1 MKLSE
6 IVVAEA
12 VIPTL
17 SSAKRDEVVS
27 ELVDALVA
35 AGTLRKTVREEVV
48 KSVLE
53 REKRGSTGFGKGV
66 AVPHVKREKHPG
78 VNLAVG
84 LSQTGV
90 DFNALDKSPVHSVFL
105 LVSPAEKPEEH
116 LRAMEVIFKHLSY
129 EMFRKFLRQAQ
140 SRDDVL
146 ELLREAD
153 AQHSGG

>member
-6 IVVAEA
+6 IVVAQA
-12 VIPTL
+12 VTPSLASTQ
-17 SSAKRDEVVS
+17 RDEVVA
-27 ELVDALVA
+27 ELVDALVS
-35 AGTLRKTVREEVV
+35 AGTLRQAWRDEVV
-48 KSVLE
+48 KAVLE

-78 VNLAVG
+78 VSLAIG
-84 LSQTGV
+84 LSQSGV

-153 AQHSGG
+153 AQHGGG